1 MKSYIFAILTI
12 FCTLFAANAE
22 TSSVEIKVEF
32 PLGVSTI
39 EPDFGDNS
47 TELARV
53 PSLLS
58 LLGDNDKIADNKSVH
73 IVFRGTTSLE
83 GSHEL
88 NQNLAFNRLVTLEK
102 YIRSRFEIPDS
113 VIEHD
118 GNYIHWDW
126 LRNAVMSSTDMP
138 SKAEVLRIIDEKEGL
153 VPYRDSQ
160 TIDVRVLELQKVD
173 NGKAWE
179 YMSANM
185 FPKMRWASI
194 YAVVVRPNKEAEV
207 IEIPETEDDDLSDKV
222 VAKEIIVE
230 VIEEVVEVVEV
241 VEGVEP
247 EPVAEEADAEI
258 LDDLFLRRCYIK
270 TNLLGWALLQ
280 TNIAVEFDL
289 ARHWSVALPAY
300 YSAWN
305 YFKSTI
311 KFRTTDLKPQ
321 VRYWLSGNNRGWYFG
336 AHFGLT
342 WYNYAFNGKYR
353 YQDYDRRTPAIGG
366 GLGFGY
372 RLPISSNGRWHLE
385 FGLSAGAYHLHYDK
399 FLNEP
404 NGRRVAEERKTYI
417 GLDNAAITFSY
428 SFGLRKKGGT
438 N

>member
-1 MKSYIFAILTI
+1 MKHFLFAILSVI
-12 FCTLFAANAE
+12 YISFGLKAE

-39 EPDFGDNS
+39 EPDFGDNG

-53 PSLLS
+53 PLLLS
-58 LLGDNDKIADNKSVH
+58 LLGDNGKIADNESVH
-73 IVFRGTTSLE
+73 IVFRGTTSPE

-88 NQNLAFNRLVTLEK
+88 NQNLAFDRLVTLEK

-126 LRNAVMSSTDMP
+126 LRKAVTSSADMP

-153 VPYRDSQ
+153 VPYRNNQ
-160 TIDVRVLELQKVD
+160 TIDVRLLELQKVD

-179 YMSANM
+179 YMSKNI

-194 YAVVVRPNKEAEV
+194 YAVVVRPDKEAVV
-207 IEIPETEDDDLSDKV
+207 IEIPVAEEDELSDME
-222 VAKEIIVE
+222 VAEEIIVE
-230 VIEEVVEVVEV
+230 AIEEETVEV
-241 VEGVEP
+241 VEP
-247 EPVAEEADAEI
+247 EPVAEEPAVEL
-258 LDDLFLRRCYIK
+258 LDDSFLRRCYIK

-311 KFRTTDLKPQ
+311 KFRTTDLKPE
-321 VRYWLSGNNRGWYFG
+321 VRYWTSGDNRGWYIG

-342 WYNYAFNGKYR
+342 WYNYAFDGKYR

-372 RLPISSNGRWHLE
+372 RLPISSNGRWHVE
-385 FGLSAGAYHLHYDK
+385 FGLSAGAYRLHFDK

-428 SFGLRKKGGT
+428 SFGLRKKGG
-438 N
+438 NN